1 MKRPREPRP
10 TPATAKPAFHALTPD
25 RWDDLERLFGER
37 GACGGCWCM
46 FWRRPRRVFE
56 GQKGAGNRR
65 AFRRLVA
72 CGPPPGILAYVGGD
86 PAGWCALAPRE
97 VYATLARSRVLAP
110 VDDLPV
116 WSVTC
121 FFVARP
127 HRRGGLSVSLLRAAV
142 DHARRQGARIV
153 EGYPVEPRKGA
164 MPDAFAWTG
173 LASAF
178 RAAGFRETIRRSATR
193 PIMRRR
199 LDR

>member
-1 MKRPREPRP
+1 MKRPRERRHTSAEEPVFHP
-10 TPATAKPAFHALTPD
+10 LTAD
-25 RWDDLERLFGER
+25 RWGDLERLFGER

-46 FWRRPRRVFE
+46 FWRRPRRVFAA
-56 GQKGAGNRR
+56 QKGAGNRR

-72 CGPPPGILAYVGGD
+72 SGPPPGILAYVGSD

-97 VYATLARSRVLAP
+97 AYSSLARSRVLAP
-110 VDDLPV
+110 VDDRPV

-127 HRRGGLSVSLLRAAV
+127 HRRSGLSVSLLRAAV
-142 DHARRQGARIV
+142 DHARRRGARIV
-153 EGYPVEPRKGA
+153 EGYPVEPKKGA

-178 RAAGFRETIRRSATR
+178 RAAGFHEALRRSASR

-199 LDR
+199 LDP